1 MQNIPAFLIG
11 GTTSGSGKTTIT
23 LGILAALGQR
33 GFKVQS
39 FKCGPDF
46 IDPTLHTMVT
56 GNVSRNLDLRM
67 AGASFCRDSFLRNI
81 QGMDVAVIEGV
92 MGLYDGGQASSA
104 ALAIALS
111 LPVLLVIDVRS
122 AAESIAAV
130 LKGFEVYNQDVRISG
145 VIFNRVGSARHQELI
160 RDAVKKHCTTEIL
173 GFFPRDA
180 DFVIP
185 ERHLGLHMGEE
196 SPLDRNRIHALAQ
209 AIEEHIDIDRLL
221 RINITK
227 ITGKVKRHV
236 QRHVEQ
242 RVRLAVARDQAFCFY
257 YQDNFDLFEQTGI
270 DPVFFSPL
278 HDSDLPEDIDGI
290 YIGGGYPELFAEQL
304 SGNEEIRRQIKAWA
318 DLGGPVFCECGGF
331 MYMSRWLI
339 DLQNTRF
346 PMVGVFPATIEMNKK
361 LSRLGYREAALTG
374 DCMLGECGD
383 RLYGHE
389 FHYSAIKEIE
399 PGVATVLDLQDG
411 RKEGYTVQNVLGGY
425 IHFHFGQSEKGI
437 ESLYNFLQKGRGRK
451 RWSLYNRSNLS
462 K

>member
-23 LGILAALGQR
+23 LGILAVLRQR

-67 AGASFCRDSFLRNI
+67 AGLSFCRDSFFRNI
-81 QGMDVAVIEGV
+81 SGMDVAVIEGV

-111 LPVLLVIDVRS
+111 LPVLLIIDVRS
-122 AAESIAAV
+122 AAESVAAV
-130 LKGFEVYNQDVRISG
+130 LKGFEVYNQEVQISG

-160 RDAVKKHCTTEIL
+160 RDAVKKHCTTDIL

-180 DFVIP
+180 EFVIP
-185 ERHLGLHMGEE
+185 ERHLGLYMGEE
-196 SPLDRNRIHALAQ
+196 SPLDHSQIHVLAQ

-221 RINITK
+221 RINMTK
-227 ITGKVKRHV
+227 VTGKAKNYPKRHV
-236 QRHVEQ
+236 DQ

-257 YQDNFDLFEQTGI
+257 YQDNFDLLEQAGI
-270 DPVFFSPL
+270 DSVFFSPL
-278 HDSDLPEDIDGI
+278 CDSALPENIDGI
-290 YIGGGYPELFAEQL
+290 YIGGGYPELFADQL
-304 SGNEEIRRQIKAWA
+304 SGNEEMRRQIKTWG

-331 MYMSRWLI
+331 MYMSQWLI
-339 DLQNTRF
+339 DLQNNRF
-346 PMVGVFPATIEMNKK
+346 PMVGIFPATIVMNKK
-361 LSRLGYREAALTG
+361 LSRLGYREAALTQ

-399 PGVATVLDLQDG
+399 PGVATVFELQDG
-411 RKEGYTVQNVLGGY
+411 TKEGYVIQNVLGGY

-437 ESLYNFLQKGRGRK
+437 ESLYNFLQKGRSRN
-451 RWSLYNRSNLS
+451 RWSFSSRSNLS